1 MILQIITEQVIEAAK
16 AAGKFALKERTNFLM
31 NKVEVKGEH
40 NFVSYVDKA
49 CEQMLV
55 DALSKVVPTAG
66 FIAEEGTGTPI
77 DGGLNWVIDPLDGTT
92 NYIHGL
98 APYAVSVALLDGN
111 KVLVGVVYEPN
122 LDECFWANA
131 ESAAYCNAD
140 IIKVSDV
147 PKVNDSLV
155 CTGFPYYDYTRIDQL
170 LKSLDYF
177 MRHSHGMRRLGSA
190 ATDLVYVA
198 CGRFDAFYEY
208 GLNPWDVAAG
218 ALIVER
224 AGGKVCDYSK
234 GNNYIFGAEIIATNS
249 SIHDEFVDV
258 VNGFMI
264 SK

>member
-16 AAGKFALKERTNFLM
+16 SAGKFALTERANFLQRS
-31 NKVEVKGEH
+31 VEVKGEH
-40 NFVSYVDKA
+40 NFVSYVDKT
-49 CEQMLV
+49 CEKMLV
-55 DALSKVVPTAG
+55 EALAKVVPNAG
-66 FIAEEGTGTPI
+66 FIAEEGTGTPQP
-77 DGGLNWVIDPLDGTT
+77 GGLNWVIDPLDGTT

-98 APYAVSVALLDGN
+98 SPYAVSVALMDGSN
-111 KVLVGVVYEPN
+111 VLVGVVYEPC

-131 ESAAYCNAD
+131 ESAAYRNAD
-140 IIKVSDV
+140 VIKVSDV
-147 PKVNDSLV
+147 AKVNDSLV
-155 CTGFPYYDYTRIDQL
+155 CTGFPYYDYSRIDQL

-177 MRHSHGMRRLGSA
+177 MRNSHGMRRLGSA

-198 CGRFDAFYEY
+198 SGRFDAFYEY

-234 GNNYIFGAEIIATNS
+234 GNNFIFGGEIVATNQN
-249 SIHDEFVDV
+249 IHTEFVDV